1 MIKKKIPLTSYI
13 SDITYNYFFPIL
25 EKYRKLK
32 SARQTIGR
40 NSMPHDQR
48 TAFLEVGLWCREISR
63 IRSDLSFHFM
73 ELKGKVRSTS
83 TRSTTSVLLLVR
95 RMHRTNP
102 RRGERGIHQQSTQ
115 LMVLLVVIK
124 KWQAGW
130 FDKDQERSKKR
141 DNAELPNNH
150 GQRIT
155 QWFKVVTELFFTCS

>member
-1 MIKKKIPLTSYI
+1 
-13 SDITYNYFFPIL
+13 
-25 EKYRKLK
+25 
-32 SARQTIGR
+32 
-40 NSMPHDQR
+40 MPHDQR

-155 QWFKVVTELFFTCS
+155 QWFKVVTELFFTCSLLQCAAQSSYYLTVSYGHPSTLAQNHIYKKKW